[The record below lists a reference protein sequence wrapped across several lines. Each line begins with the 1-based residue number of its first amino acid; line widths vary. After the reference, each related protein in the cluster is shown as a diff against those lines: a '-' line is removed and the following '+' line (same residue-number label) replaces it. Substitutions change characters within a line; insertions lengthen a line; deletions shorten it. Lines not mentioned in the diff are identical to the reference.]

1 MQWACELR
9 HRVRDGT
16 VDAFAGLLLR
26 NLHEVTIRRIYS
38 DQNGFLNIVTKMKFL
53 NSKPVSFEASQLP
66 LA

>member
-1 MQWACELR
+1 M
-9 HRVRDGT
+9 RDGT

-26 NLHEVTIRRIYS
+26 NLNEVTIRGIYS
-38 DQNGFLNIVTKMKFL
+38 NQYGFLNIVTKMKFL